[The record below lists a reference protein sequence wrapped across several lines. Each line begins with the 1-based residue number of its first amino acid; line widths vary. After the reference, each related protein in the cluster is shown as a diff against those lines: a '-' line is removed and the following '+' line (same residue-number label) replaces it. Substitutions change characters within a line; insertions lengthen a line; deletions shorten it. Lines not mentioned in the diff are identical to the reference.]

1 MQAYK
6 TSHIN
11 NRRYLG
17 NKYKLLPFISRVVR
31 EECHDVNVV
40 ADIFAGTGAVSSV
53 FQDKILITNDL
64 MYSNYICNYAWF
76 SGEPYDLEKIVS
88 AVISYNALRS
98 VEDNYMTEHFSDTYF
113 SRDDCAK
120 IGFIRADRLKNI
132 GFGLALGAGFYTI
145 AYAVECIV
153 LYVQGASPSLK
164 IASGGFSLVKS
175 TEFVSTG
182 IAFILLFNVLNVWM
196 EEGLF
201 RGLFTRLLRE
211 RYDCRMTIFITAL
224 LFGLWHLIMPVRS
237 FIEGQM
243 KLAPMLLL
251 GAGYVALTFVYG
263 LKMSFLYRMTGSV
276 WAGLSEHFFNNS
288 IINIV
293 HVVSSMGSDHLQ
305 VVRIVTAQLLSFIFV
320 TILYLLKRKNLL
332 PVF

>member
-1 MQAYK
+1 MEQSKK
-6 TSHIN
+6 TIGKIFSQYPLRVCIAL
-11 NRRYLG
+11 YLLCYAFRLWEYLALKTDESVIG
-17 NKYKLLPFISRVVR
+17 ENFIHKVCGVV
-31 EECHDVNVV
+31 V
-40 ADIFAGTGAVSSV
+40 IFAAL
-53 FQDKILITNDL
+53 F
-64 MYSNYICNYAWF
+64 A
-76 SGEPYDLEKIVS
+76 SGL
-88 AVISYNALRS
+88 
-98 VEDNYMTEHFSDTYF
+98 HW
-113 SRDDCAK
+113 RD
-120 IGFIRADRLKNI
+120 IGFIRAGRLKNI
-132 GFGLALGAGFYTI
+132 GLGLTLGIGFYTI
-145 AYAVECIV
+145 AYAAECIA
-153 LYVQGASPSLK
+153 LYIQGASPSLT
-164 IASGGFSLVKS
+164 IASGGFSLVNT

-182 IAFILLFNVLNVWM
+182 IGFILLFNVLNVWM

-288 IINIV
+288 VINIV
-293 HVVSSMGSDHLQ
+293 HVASSRGSDHLQ